1 MCATILKQKFLP
13 LSRKAVKLKPVGG
26 ILFFSLSAKLSIIVL
41 EWQLRNQLECVC
53 VCVCVWVWVW
63 FERTIDWIKASIKIL
78 CKSMWI
84 PFNPSLPLFNVSN
97 PSKGYQT
104 FWHLWIWM
112 FWIQIVAAFF
122 NISHAFLVSL
132 FHTKAI
138 FYISLLLSSSLS
150 RFFPFYFGCLFTILS
165 GVGRVSLFSYFK
177 NIFENFFLFT
187 LN

>member
-1 MCATILKQKFLP
+1 VGSFSFHCLRSFL
-13 LSRKAVKLKPVGG
+13 
-26 ILFFSLSAKLSIIVL
+26 SLYLNDNWEINWS
-41 EWQLRNQLECVC
+41 VC

-177 NIFENFFLFT
+177 NIFEFFFIYFKLIF
-187 LN
+187 LVFSYHFNMFIF